1 MTYNDN
7 ECGVDGYQY
16 EDLRTPECPVPQS
29 VVTLSVIVPETPQVS
44 LVLFLSS
51 P

>member
-1 MTYNDN
+1 MNVALTDINMKTS
-7 ECGVDGYQY
+7 GLQ
-16 EDLRTPECPVPQS
+16 CPVPQS
-29 VVTLSVIVPETPQVS
+29 VVTLSVIVPEIPQVS